1 MVFLGNDRKNINSG
15 ASARDGVFAKSPRC
29 DNQGRTEVRGKKQV
43 LRFHVRT
50 WGLSEANLLYWRKH
64 LRLGRD
70 FSAPPEIR
78 RPGIFAPLVMS
89 PAGAALC
96 DKLRSCE
103 IRRALNVELLLRTER
118 SKPRYFCHVSGMPKE
133 RLASQVLLVKPTGKS
148 AQRSSK
154 DQVEWL
160 HLRPC
165 LVRSWRWATRTIWN
179 CCWQW
184 SIPSPPIGMLPRD
197 PP

>member
-1 MVFLGNDRKNINSG
+1 MTERILTQVQAPEMEFLRRVHGVTTRGVPRWGARNKFCASMFEPEVFRKQIYCIEENT
-15 ASARDGVFAKSPRC
+15 C
-29 DNQGRTEVRGKKQV
+29 DLVGT
-43 LRFHVRT
+43 F
-50 WGLSEANLLYWRKH
+50 
-64 LRLGRD
+64 
-70 FSAPPEIR
+70 R

>member
-1 MVFLGNDRKNINSG
+1 MTERILTQVQAPEMEFLR
-15 ASARDGVFAKSPRC
+15 RVHGVTTRGVPRW
-29 DNQGRTEVRGKKQV
+29 DDV
-43 LRFHVRT
+43 
-50 WGLSEANLLYWRKH
+50 LYWRKH

-103 IRRALNVELLLRTER
+103 ICRALNVELLLRTER

-154 DQVEWL
+154 DKVEWYISDL
-160 HLRPC
+160 
-165 LVRSWRWATRTIWN
+165 A
-179 CCWQW
+179 W
-184 SIPSPPIGMLPRD
+184 SGLGVEPPELYEIAVDREVFQVLL
-197 PP
+197 